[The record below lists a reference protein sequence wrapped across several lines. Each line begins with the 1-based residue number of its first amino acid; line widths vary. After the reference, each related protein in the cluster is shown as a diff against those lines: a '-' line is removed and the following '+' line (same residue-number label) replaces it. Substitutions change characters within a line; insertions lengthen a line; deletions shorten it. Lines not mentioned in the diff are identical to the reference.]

1 MGGSIAQRA
10 GKLFRF
16 GQDLRG
22 RYGDGLI
29 AFRIEEISPT
39 SYREA
44 RCGEIRFANHRGP
57 HTLNFLGDT
66 ALFDYYD
73 ERLSPLAGV
82 RRLRQRLTAKSR

>member
-1 MGGSIAQRA
+1 MGGAILHRHGQ
-10 GKLFRF
+10 LFRF

-29 AFRIEEISPT
+29 AFRIEEISRT
-39 SYREA
+39 AYRETQ
-44 RCGEIRFANHRGP
+44 CGEIRFASHRGP
-57 HTLNFLGDT
+57 HTLNFRGHT

-82 RRLRQRLTAKSR
+82 RRLRQRLTTQS